1 MNEDFPHLDAARRA
15 ILQRALEIAPFEGWT
30 RKTLIEAA
38 DEAGLPSGAYELYLP
53 GGPPELI
60 DFWGKAL
67 DAAMAETLASADLS
81 TMRIREKVAFA
92 VMARFE
98 PMAEHRE
105 AGRRALIRLGLPDAG
120 GAGPRI
126 LWRAADAVWSALGD
140 KSTDGNWYSKRA
152 ILSGVIGSTLPIF
165 LEDKSADFADTRAF
179 LDHRIDNVMQF
190 EKAKAQFRDFKAKLP
205 DPLRTLSRLRYPE
218 HSGFRRYGRRD

>member
-15 ILQRALEIAPFEGWT
+15 LLERALEIAPFEGWT

-38 DEAGLPSGAYELYLP
+38 AEAGLPDGADELYLP

-67 DAAMAETLASADLS
+67 DAEMIETFAAADLS

-105 AGRRALIRLGLPDAG
+105 AARRALIRLGLPDS
-120 GAGPRI
+120 GATGPRI

-165 LEDKSADFADTRAF
+165 LEDKSAEFADTRAF

-190 EKAKAQFRDFKAKLP
+190 EKAKVQFRDFREKLP
-205 DPLRTLSRLRYPE
+205 DPLRTLSRLRYPA